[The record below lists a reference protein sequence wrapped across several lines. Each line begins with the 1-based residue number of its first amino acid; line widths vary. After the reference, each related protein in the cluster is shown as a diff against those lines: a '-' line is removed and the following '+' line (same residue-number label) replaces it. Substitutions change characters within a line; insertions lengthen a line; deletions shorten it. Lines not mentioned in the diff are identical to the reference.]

1 MGAAAL
7 RDQVGDGVGILET
20 LSSPEMNVLSPN
32 ERTISLMWRLRIAP
46 HRIHVNS
53 EIVRSMNVLSQR
65 YARDSTF
72 ILSVHRI
79 CAIDSTFMNRI
90 GIGTSERAI
99 SRSKQSCDK
108 CPLIAWG
115 APRRGATITR
125 RSTEPEPTYTTGML
139 LGSQCVVPLRNYPRT
154 LKLHTT

>member
-1 MGAAAL
+1 
-7 RDQVGDGVGILET
+7 
-20 LSSPEMNVLSPN
+20 
-32 ERTISLMWRLRIAP
+32 
-46 HRIHVNS
+46 
-53 EIVRSMNVLSQR
+53 MNVLSQR

-72 ILSVHRI
+72 ILSDHRI

-108 CPLIAWG
+108 CPLTAWG
-115 APRRGATITR
+115 APRRGARITR
-125 RSTEPEPTYTTGML
+125 RSTEPEPTYTTGLL
-139 LGSQCVVPLRNYPRT
+139 LGSQCVVPLRIYPRT